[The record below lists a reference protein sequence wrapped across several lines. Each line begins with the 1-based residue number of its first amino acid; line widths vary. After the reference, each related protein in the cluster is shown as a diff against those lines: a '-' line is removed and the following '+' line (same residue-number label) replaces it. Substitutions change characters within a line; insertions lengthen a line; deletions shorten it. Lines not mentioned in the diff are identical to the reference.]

1 MLAKEDLDQI
11 RHLVQ
16 DEIRQEL
23 GGRSLREAANV
34 SYELDLRERTLR
46 VEQELRHQRELMQQG
61 FQLMEKRFEQMDKRF
76 EQVDKRF
83 EEMRE
88 DMNARFEQVDK
99 RFEQVDKRFEQVD
112 KRFEEV
118 NASIKD
124 LGRRMD
130 RFMVWTFG
138 MMVTFTGLIL
148 AAMRLLP

>member
-16 DEIRQEL
+16 EEIRQEL

-34 SYELDLRERTLR
+34 SYELDLRERTLH
-46 VEQELRHQRELMQQG
+46 VEQELRHQRELMTQG
-61 FQLMEKRFEQMDKRF
+61 FQLMEKRFEQ
-76 EQVDKRF
+76 VDKRF
-83 EEMRE
+83 EAMRE
-88 DMNARFEQVDK
+88 DMNT

-138 MMVTFTGLIL
+138 MMATFTGLIV
-148 AAMRLLP
+148 AAMRFLP